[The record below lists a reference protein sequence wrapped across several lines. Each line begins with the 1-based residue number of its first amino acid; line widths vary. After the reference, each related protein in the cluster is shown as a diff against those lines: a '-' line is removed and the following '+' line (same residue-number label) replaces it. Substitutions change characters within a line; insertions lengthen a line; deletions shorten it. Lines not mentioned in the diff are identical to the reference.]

1 MISLHTSRFRPQVLI
16 IFLVALGL
24 LFAGVR
30 VPDISRPHRPKPTY
44 RVVLEDHQKSVSN
57 HFKHCDDVV
66 AVLPNPQLFSD
77 PISFHAEPQAVAPL
91 YSSPLFFPNF
101 GRAPPIALS

>member
-1 MISLHTSRFRPQVLI
+1 MISLHVSRFRPQVLI

-30 VPDISRPHRPKPTY
+30 VPDSSRPHRPKPIH
-44 RVVLEDHQKSVSN
+44 RVVLEDHQKSASN

-66 AVLPNPQLFSD
+66 AVLPNPQLLSD
-77 PISFHAEPQAVAPL
+77 PISFHAEHRVVAPL
-91 YSSPLFFPNF
+91 YTSPLLFPNS
-101 GRAPPIALS
+101 GRAPPIVLS